1 MIRKFCDRCGSEIL
15 EKIEKKQTIGELLC
29 KTVTEIG
36 LKFSFAINGNK
47 PKELPEFKIST
58 PDGVPLILCEQCDH
72 ALRKFMTEMS
82 EPENLTEKSNDL
94 VVK

>member
-1 MIRKFCDRCGSEIL
+1 MIRKFCDRCGSEI
-15 EKIEKKQTIGELLC
+15 IEKVERKLTFGEIVKKMADAALS
-29 KTVTEIG
+29 
-36 LKFSFAINGNK
+36 FSFAIHGNK
-47 PKELPEFKIST
+47 PAELPEFKIST

-82 EPENLTEKSNDL
+82 EPDNLTEKSNDL